1 MAFLETK
8 QDRVSFN
15 CPRLHRIFEATVIST
30 HAVTELEREQRQ
42 AGVPGVSDML
52 HMLRLEP
59 HLQFLHHPTL
69 NPPTHEVARNAT
81 FKGCSGLLLFN
92 THPEF
97 NEGDMLWPWAPCHL
111 LMFFFSLI
119 SDSYILSAGLFSL
132 CMTWVHPAYTD
143 SFISPSEL

>member
-15 CPRLHRIFEATVIST
+15 CPRLNRIFEATVIST

-69 NPPTHEVARNAT
+69 NPPTHKWLAT
-81 FKGCSGLLLFN
+81 PHSKAALVCSYSTLTQSLMRVTCSGPG
-92 THPEF
+92 HPVT
-97 NEGDMLWPWAPCHL
+97 C
-111 LMFFFSLI
+111 
-119 SDSYILSAGLFSL
+119 
-132 CMTWVHPAYTD
+132 
-143 SFISPSEL
+143 